1 VKSDG
6 NSIIDEEQ
14 TMASSGTAI
23 TIRKLEETVKSKL
36 RVRAAENGRSMEEE
50 AREILKNALNKSA
63 AEPVDL
69 ATSVRRR
76 FAAIGVGLPLA
87 ERGAVRPAP
96 NFRK

>member
-1 VKSDG
+1 
-6 NSIIDEEQ
+6 
-14 TMASSGTAI
+14 MASPGTAI

-36 RVRAAENGRSMEEE
+36 RVRAAEHGRSMEEE

-76 FAAIGVGLPLA
+76 FAAIGGVDLPLA
-87 ERGAVRPAP
+87 EREGIRPVP
-96 NFRK
+96 DFRK